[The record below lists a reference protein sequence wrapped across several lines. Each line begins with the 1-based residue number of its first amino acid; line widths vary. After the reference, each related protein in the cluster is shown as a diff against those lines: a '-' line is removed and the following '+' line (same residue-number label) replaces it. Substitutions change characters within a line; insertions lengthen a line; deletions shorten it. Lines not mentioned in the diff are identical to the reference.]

1 MPEIKTREKVEKT
14 IKTLDKGKVFR
25 EKVRKPNI
33 KEADAS
39 VDLTS
44 KPATNDPKERVSHAP
59 GGDKGDEKEDDSSVV
74 SYADSKLKSGEEKGC
89 EAGKKTVTRIKDYGK
104 KQWKKSSRNR
114 TNGSTSDKHFPKTK
128 GKNRPKTKG
137 RTIKKASYEVK
148 NAKRTTKTAEKAA
161 KQSAKD
167 AARAEQKAKKRA
179 NVDETAGEK

>member
-44 KPATNDPKERVSHAP
+44 KLTDNDPKARDSHAP

-74 SYADSKLKSGEEKGC
+74 SYADSKLKSGQKKGS
-89 EAGKKTVTRIKDYGK
+89 ADQKGGKSCSEG
-104 KQWKKSSRNR
+104 SSRNCQACCSGNKGYCQSVDPCNER
-114 TNGSTSDKHFPKTK
+114 LNHLPCGRRMDCGFDHRSDLPDWNDRGFMLWHLLW
-128 GKNRPKTKG
+128 R
-137 RTIKKASYEVK
+137 
-148 NAKRTTKTAEKAA
+148 
-161 KQSAKD
+161 
-167 AARAEQKAKKRA
+167 
-179 NVDETAGEK
+179 